1 MEIESITINRAPV
14 LTLWAAIVAER
25 LGFTHDEALTLGRA
39 VAGLN
44 AYSKG
49 RALGIFK
56 PTPKDVRAK
65 REAKAKGKEVLQVEL
80 LHRAVPVV
88 QTPEGLRAL
97 SKEQPIAG
105 ESVEKYSPASS
116 RMRWVQ
122 CRPRWRT
129 WRTRGIPRSWP
140 PRLMAYMNSSGQ
152 PFPPVSRVGE
162 RRGRSVWREY
172 GSWRKGN
179 EAAAADAGGRA
190 EMEDML
196 AEFAR

>member
-1 MEIESITINRAPV
+1 MTINDISINRAPV

-56 PTPKDVRAK
+56 PTPKEVRAK
-65 REAKAKGKEVLQVEL
+65 REAKAKQVLQVEL

-97 SKEQPIAG
+97 SKEQPIAPS
-105 ESVEKYSPASS
+105 SVEKYLTSKFKDA
-116 RMRWVQ
+116 
-122 CRPRWRT
+122 
-129 WRTRGIPRSWP
+129 
-140 PRLMAYMNSSGQ
+140 LE
-152 PFPPVSRVGE
+152 PVSAAMAQLADSRDPE
-162 RRGRSVWREY
+162 ELAAEAY
-172 GSWRKGN
+172 GLYEQFRPDIPAGVAGWGAAGTLSLASIRK
-179 EAAAADAGGRA
+179 
-190 EMEDML
+190 L
-196 AEFAR
+196 AKET

>member
-1 MEIESITINRAPV
+1 MAIDAITINRAPV

-56 PTPKDVRAK
+56 PTPKDVPAK
-65 REAKAKGKEVLQVEL
+65 REAKAKAKQVLQVEL

-97 SKEQPIAG
+97 SKEQPIAAA
-105 ESVEKYSPASS
+105 SVEKYLASKF
-116 RMRWVQ
+116 
-122 CRPRWRT
+122 
-129 WRTRGIPRSWP
+129 GDA
-140 PRLMAYMNSSGQ
+140 LG
-152 PFPPVSRVGE
+152 PVSAAMSELADSRDHEELAAVAYGLYEQFRPAVPAGE
-162 RRGRSVWREY
+162 AGWGAAGTLSLAKI
-172 GSWRKGN
+172 RK
-179 EAAAADAGGRA
+179 
-190 EMEDML
+190 L
-196 AEFAR
+196 AKEK

>member
-1 MEIESITINRAPV
+1 MVIESITINRAPA

-65 REAKAKGKEVLQVEL
+65 REAKAKAKQVIQVEL

-97 SKEQPIAG
+97 SKEQPVAPA
-105 ESVEKYSPASS
+105 SVEKYLSS
-116 RMRWVQ
+116 KFKDAL
-122 CRPRWRT
+122 
-129 WRTRGIPRSWP
+129 G
-140 PRLMAYMNSSGQ
+140 
-152 PFPPVSRVGE
+152 PVSTAMAELAHSRDAEELAAGAYGLYEQFRPAIPAGE
-162 RRGRSVWREY
+162 SGWGAAGTLSLATI
-172 GSWRKGN
+172 RK
-179 EAAAADAGGRA
+179 
-190 EMEDML
+190 L
-196 AEFAR
+196 AKEK